1 MIIDFTIEN
10 FRSIKEKQTFSLT
23 AGSGKK
29 HSANFFENE
38 NYSNLKLLKTSVIYG
53 ANASGKTNIIRA
65 LHAFRYLILFS
76 SDLKPGDNIK
86 CYDPFLFDDTLANG
100 PTSFSLRFI
109 GTDNIK
115 YEYSISFN
123 NEEILF
129 EELKYYPKDYP
140 ATLFTRQ
147 NIGEVK
153 IGKNFDNKKNV
164 PKQVLKNRLFL
175 SEVGGNSYHEH
186 MNSIYL
192 FFKDKIQV
200 WNLTE
205 SFNIHHLERRITQLL
220 SEDQNSNLLKRM
232 SDLIRVADLKV
243 EKISITNRRDLDAKV
258 FEGIPEELKE
268 DIIEQYK
275 YKVETVHNY
284 RNKAGD
290 IVTKKIDLNDESHGT
305 KVLYAL
311 GGLILEKFQ
320 SGGVIIF
327 DELENSLHPILC
339 RFLISLFH
347 NEKINIKNT
356 QLIFTTHQTE
366 LLGERLFRKDQI
378 WLTNKIKFGETEF
391 YSLADFDNVRDD
403 VPLDKWYMSGKF
415 EGLPKIT
422 PLKGPLFS
430 EYRK

>member
-10 FRSIKEKQTFSLT
+10 FRSIKEKQTFSLI

-29 HSANFFENE
+29 HSGNFFENE

-86 CYDPFLFDDTLANG
+86 CYDPFLFDDTFSTK
-100 PTSFSLRFI
+100 PTYFSLNFI

-123 NEEILF
+123 KEEVLS

-147 NIGEVK
+147 KTGEVK
-153 IGKNFDNKKNV
+153 TGKYFDNKKSV

-186 MNSIYL
+186 MNGIYL
-192 FFKDKIQV
+192 FFKEKIQV

-220 SEDQNSNLLKRM
+220 SEEQNSNLLKKM
-232 SDLIRVADLKV
+232 SDLVRVADLKV
-243 EKISITNRRDLDAKV
+243 EKISITKRGELDSKV
-258 FEGIPEELKE
+258 LEGIPDELKE
-268 DIIEQYK
+268 DLIEQYK

-347 NEKINIKNT
+347 NEKVNTKNT

-415 EGLPKIT
+415 DGLPKIKEIEFA
-422 PLKGPLFS
+422 LSNG
-430 EYRK
+430 